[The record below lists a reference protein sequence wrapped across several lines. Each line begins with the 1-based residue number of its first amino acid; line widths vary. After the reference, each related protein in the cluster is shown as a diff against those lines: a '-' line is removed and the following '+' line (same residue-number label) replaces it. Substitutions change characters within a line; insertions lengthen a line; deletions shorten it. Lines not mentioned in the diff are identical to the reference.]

1 MICYRKSVISLL
13 LTAVVASAGG
23 AGMGC
28 NNAKQGAVSGAGLG
42 ALTGLAIGS
51 VTGSAGKGAAIG
63 AVVGGIGGAV
73 VGNENKKKSDR
84 EEAMAKE
91 QLDQQKAAGATT
103 PPPAGAAAAP
113 SAGAT
118 VVTVTTTTNY
128 QTGPALGKLVGN
140 WNISGIVEGAD
151 GKPVAVTGTAKAA
164 IDKTYFLRIDITT
177 KDPRDGTVVE
187 GTSVISQRG
196 GRALDMTNSFSS
208 SPVVRQFRGE
218 MDESG
223 SVFSFTQYDPPNS
236 ARKVILRAIDAKQL
250 TADVWD
256 GNKKLESYTFTSAN

>member
-1 MICYRKSVISLL
+1 MIRHQKSVVSLL
-13 LTAVVASAGG
+13 LAAIVVGT
-23 AGMGC
+23 GC
-28 NNAKQGAVSGAGLG
+28 SNAKEGALSGAGIG

-91 QLDQQKAAGATT
+91 QMQQQKAATAATATT
-103 PPPAGAAAAP
+103 PPPSGSAGAP
-113 SAGAT
+113 GAT

-151 GKPVAVTGTAKAA
+151 GKPMAVNGTAKAA
-164 IDKTYFLRIDITT
+164 TDKTYFLKIDITT
-177 KDPRDGTVVE
+177 KDPRDGTVIE

-196 GRALDMTNSFSS
+196 GRALDMTNSFST
-208 SPVVRQFRGE
+208 SPQVKQFRGE

-236 ARKVILRAIDAKQL
+236 SRKVILRAADAKQF

-256 GNKKLESYTFTSAN
+256 GSRKLESYTFTSAN